1 MAKNE
6 KQFQVQDGTQFKMNY
21 EVIPGV
27 LPETTLFIHG
37 NLASNR
43 WWYPASEVW
52 EKQSQ
57 RKLEGSM
64 ILAEFRGCGK
74 SSAPRAASEVTMD
87 RLAQDYLDL
96 VAHLGLKQVNVVGH
110 STGGLIAAAM
120 AAKSPGT
127 VQKMV
132 LLDPVGAKGVK
143 FDPSMTEAFEQMK
156 TNKELV
162 GLVIGSTI
170 HQNNPETDFFRQV
183 VVEDAFRA
191 VQTVGLQILKAL
203 DGLDLTA
210 QISSINTPCL
220 VLHGEFDQLLSVADS
235 QALAQLQKQ
244 GQFEVFRGVGH
255 CGNVEN
261 PSRFVERVNQF
272 LF

>member
-1 MAKNE
+1 MARNE
-6 KQFQVQDGTQFKMNY
+6 KQFQVQDGTQFSMNY

-57 RKLEGSM
+57 KKLKGAM

-74 SSAPRAASEVTMD
+74 STAPQTDNEVSIN

-96 VAHLGLKQVNVVGH
+96 LTHLGLQKVNVVGH

-120 AAKSPGT
+120 AAKSPT
-127 VQKMV
+127 TIQKMV
-132 LLDPVGAKGVK
+132 LLDPVGAKGVT

-170 HQNNPETDFFRQV
+170 HQNNPNTDFFKQV
-183 VVEDAFRA
+183 VVEDAFHA
-191 VQTVGLQILKAL
+191 VQTVGLRILKAL

-210 QISSINTPCL
+210 QISGINVPCL
-220 VLHGEFDQLLSVADS
+220 VLHGEFDQLLPVADS
-235 QALAQLQKQ
+235 QALAKLQKQ
-244 GQFEVFRGVGH
+244 GQFEVFQGMGH